1 MHLIFKERGHSP
13 DTLRL
18 WTERKRL
25 LKPEKT
31 RILGKGT
38 DTERLQEYRHSQQV
52 RKRIAELNV
61 QIYNR
66 FFSFCETLGTI
77 PLKEF
82 QLNNHESWITQS
94 SDTESQTSNIQ
105 ARKMPHKRHQEVSKA

>member
-1 MHLIFKERGHSP
+1 MDKVNGIDMHFIFKKRGHSP
-13 DTLRL
+13 DILKL

-31 RILGKGT
+31 RTVGKGT
-38 DTERLQEYRHSQQV
+38 DNERLQEYRPSQQV

-66 FFSFCETLGTI
+66 FFSFCETLGST

-82 QLNNHESWITQS
+82 QLNNH
-94 SDTESQTSNIQ
+94 
-105 ARKMPHKRHQEVSKA
+105 VS